1 MRTSVAPVADQAE
14 ADGRSI
20 RVALSEVPKH
30 LVSDWTDPVIADWS
44 AKIAEDTHVLVEH
57 TPAAELDREDLDDSV
72 RLYLREISKVALLT
86 AQEEVDLA
94 QKIER
99 GEFELDKGA
108 EPDPQI
114 MAEAEGSRRHLTE
127 ANLRLVVSVAKK
139 YVGRGMSLLDLI
151 QEGNIGLIRAVEK
164 FDYHRGYKFSTYATW
179 WIRHAVSRA
188 LADHARTIRIP
199 VHMVE
204 TMSKFNRSARNLLQ
218 ELGREP
224 TAQEI
229 ANEMEISV
237 DKVREIIR
245 IFREPMSLEAPIGE
259 EEDSSLGDFIEDRG
273 SLSPVDAAS
282 RQLLKEQIGE
292 VLDSLTSRERK
303 VLELRF
309 GLEDGRN
316 RTLEE
321 IGREFSV
328 TRERIR
334 QIEAEALAKLRHP
347 SRSRKLKDYLE

>member
-1 MRTSVAPVADQAE
+1 MHDEVLDEHEMGADLNEEEAEESFGDEPNDDLLNIYESSVAHQGGVLEEDVVAAPLMAAIEAE
-14 ADGRSI
+14 EAVEDEYAMQEQRSARDEDLHLWMSRA
-20 RVALSEVPKH
+20 RVAQ
-30 LVSDWTDPVIADWS
+30 
-44 AKIAEDTHVLVEH
+44 
-57 TPAAELDREDLDDSV
+57 
-72 RLYLREISKVALLT
+72 LLT
-86 AQEEVDLA
+86 ADEEIRLA
-94 QKIER
+94 RAVQR
-99 GEFELDKGA
+99 GDKRA
-108 EPDPQI
+108 KDK
-114 MAEAEGSRRHLTE
+114 LTE
-127 ANLRLVVSVAKK
+127 ANLRLVVSIAKK
-139 YVGRGMSLLDLI
+139 YSVRGIPLPDLI

-179 WIRHAVSRA
+179 WIRQAVSRA

-259 EEDSSLGDFIEDRG
+259 EEDSSLGDFIEDRAT
-273 SLSPVDAAS
+273 LSPVDAAS
-282 RQLLKEQIGE
+282 RQLLKEQIAE

>member
-1 MRTSVAPVADQAE
+1 MRTIVAPDTDQTE
-14 ADGRSI
+14 AVSHSI
-20 RVALSEVPKH
+20 HVELSEGPKH
-30 LVSDWTDPVIADWS
+30 LDNDWPDHAIADWS
-44 AKIAEDTHVLVEH
+44 AKMVEDAHALVEH
-57 TPAAELDREDLDDSV
+57 SPAVEMDREDLDDSV

-86 AQEEVDLA
+86 AEQEVDLA

-99 GEFELDKGA
+99 GEMELDKGA

-114 MAEAEGSRRHLTE
+114 MSEAEGSRRHLTE

-179 WIRHAVSRA
+179 WIRQAVSRA

-237 DKVREIIR
+237 EKVREIIR

-259 EEDSSLGDFIEDRG
+259 E
-273 SLSPVDAAS
+273 
-282 RQLLKEQIGE
+282 
-292 VLDSLTSRERK
+292 
-303 VLELRF
+303 
-309 GLEDGRN
+309 
-316 RTLEE
+316 
-321 IGREFSV
+321 
-328 TRERIR
+328 
-334 QIEAEALAKLRHP
+334 
-347 SRSRKLKDYLE
+347 

>member
-1 MRTSVAPVADQAE
+1 MRTSVAPVTDREE
-14 ADGRSI
+14 AIGRTI
-20 RVALSEVPKH
+20 HVELAEVPKH
-30 LVSDWTDPVIADWS
+30 LVPDWPDPVIADWS
-44 AKIAEDTHVLVEH
+44 AKIAEETQALEH
-57 TPAAELDREDLDDSV
+57 APVVELDREDLDDSV

-86 AQEEVDLA
+86 ALEVVDLA

-179 WIRHAVSRA
+179 WIRQAVSRA

-229 ANEMEISV
+229 ANE
-237 DKVREIIR
+237 
-245 IFREPMSLEAPIGE
+245 
-259 EEDSSLGDFIEDRG
+259 
-273 SLSPVDAAS
+273 
-282 RQLLKEQIGE
+282 
-292 VLDSLTSRERK
+292 
-303 VLELRF
+303 
-309 GLEDGRN
+309 
-316 RTLEE
+316 
-321 IGREFSV
+321 
-328 TRERIR
+328 
-334 QIEAEALAKLRHP
+334 
-347 SRSRKLKDYLE
+347 